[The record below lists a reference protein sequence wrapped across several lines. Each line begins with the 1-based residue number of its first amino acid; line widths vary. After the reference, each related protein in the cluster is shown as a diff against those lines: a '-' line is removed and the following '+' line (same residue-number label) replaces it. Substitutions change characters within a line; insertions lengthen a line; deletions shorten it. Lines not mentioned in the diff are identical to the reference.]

1 MAFNVALHRKFRRP
15 LTIKGSRRCHYR
27 KVKCSAPL
35 GQPCTGCRS
44 ARVDCVAHEKR
55 RRNRGS
61 PRNPS
66 ITLPSLL
73 PAHSGGHNQASDT
86 RVAEDVQTERW
97 DTSPTTSVASSTEL
111 VYDVIQDATER
122 VDADT
127 DDGDEVDQAA
137 ATLSSMQDA
146 GVQRHLV
153 EMLSQEDIDNRVI
166 QKGVRIVYVGQ
177 EFSNINYLIRHRARN
192 QAVHHFPANQ
202 ISRQYTSHHLD
213 TIPKEAFHLPSP
225 AVVDDLLANYFR
237 LVNPGF
243 PILDEETFMR
253 QYRSRDPQDPPS
265 LLVLQAVLLVGS
277 HVSRERPDRDE
288 LKSAFFRRAKMLFD
302 ARFEWNRDVVVQAAL
317 LLTWHSEGVEDVGA
331 NSYHWV
337 SVAVRTAF
345 GLGMHRDCGPS
356 TLVPQDRRIWKRL
369 WWILVQFDVLVTLSY
384 GRPQA
389 INLDDADVP
398 LLTPQDFDGLGGNV
412 NADFVVHHA
421 ELCAIM
427 SRVLRERFGLHVGA
441 SRKCAAIEQADQ
453 SLAHWVT
460 NLPSSLRH
468 GPSTG
473 GLPLWPTMLHISY
486 NNFLI
491 LLHRPAPRLVT
502 ARAVQNEDISICS
515 SAAATLVSLFG
526 NLLAGNELR
535 CVSVF
540 AVNALF
546 TTLIQL
552 SAEMRVK
559 NPVLGANASS
569 KFDSALEVLRSLS
582 EFWLNAEI
590 IQRLF
595 EDSSER
601 LQQELQIGKK
611 TAQSS
616 QDSGLGTDVTD
627 SPANLPESHAHVI
640 QWPQIEAVA
649 QPEGLSNLGPPSEQ
663 LDWTY
668 LYWENSGFNYMS
680 PFADIGFCQPT

>member
-1 MAFNVALHRKFRRP
+1 MEVIRRSQSQRTAWVVEDATIESLAPVAVLQELIVLP
-15 LTIKGSRRCHYR
+15 T
-27 KVKCSAPL
+27 
-35 GQPCTGCRS
+35 RS
-44 ARVDCVAHEKR
+44 EDE
-55 RRNRGS
+55 
-61 PRNPS
+61 
-66 ITLPSLL
+66 T
-73 PAHSGGHNQASDT
+73 
-86 RVAEDVQTERW
+86 VAEDVQTERW

-111 VYDVIQDATER
+111 VHDVIQDATER

-213 TIPKEAFHLPSP
+213 TIPKEAFHLPPP

-243 PILDEETFMR
+243 PILDEETFMH

-288 LKSAFFRRAKMLFD
+288 LKSAFFRKAKMLFD

-398 LLTPQDFDGLGGNV
+398 VLTPQDFDGLGGNV

-421 ELCAIM
+421 ELCAVM

-460 NLPSSLRH
+460 NLPPSLRH

-515 SAAATLVSLFG
+515 SAAATLVSLFE